1 MEPTARIEPAP
12 RIAWTVG
19 LAYGPILPLM
29 LLALGVDYTRLT
41 ESADTVRTG
50 IALPMALLTIAL
62 ASLITWLG
70 WWRPILWE
78 QRPVPRWLLAVPV
91 LMAVATY
98 GALDVQHIAEKP
110 VDYLAWAA
118 FGTLCVGFCEES
130 VYRGITVLG
139 FRSRQPEW
147 RVWLQGSLMFAL
159 IHAWNAIA
167 GQSIEATTSQFVSTF
182 VMGSLLYV
190 CRRASGTILVP
201 MVLHAAWD
209 WTLFASAAPNHPPGA
224 STPLV
229 MGSVLGMLVL
239 SVIGAKAMFKGTPA
253 TESAPAT

>member
-1 MEPTARIEPAP
+1 MEPAARIAPAP
-12 RIAWTVG
+12 RIAWIVG

-29 LLALGVDYTRLT
+29 LVALGVDYTRLT
-41 ESADTVRTG
+41 ASADTVRMG
-50 IALPMALLTIAL
+50 IALPMAILTVAV
-62 ASLITWLG
+62 ASVITWLG
-70 WWRPILWE
+70 WWQRILWE
-78 QRPVPRWLLAVPV
+78 DRPAPRWLLAVPV

-98 GALDVQHIAEKP
+98 GALDVRHIAEKP
-110 VDYLAWAA
+110 IDYLAWAA
-118 FGTLCVGFCEES
+118 FGTLCVGFCEEG
-130 VYRGITVLG
+130 VYRGIALVG

-147 RVWLQGSLMFAL
+147 RVWLQTSLMFAL

-224 STPLV
+224 SSPLV

-239 SVIGAKAMFKGTPA
+239 SVIGGKALFKGAPMAKSSAA
-253 TESAPAT
+253 T